1 MDFLKK
7 SLPIFL
13 GVLLMAGSVFAQVQQ
28 QQQQQQDIDEVT
40 DEELEN
46 FVAVTQ
52 TFQEINADIQSQA
65 EEILSEEENMD
76 FQRFQEIMTLQQNP
90 QMAQQADIEQPTED
104 EQAIIKGLQPQLQEL
119 GKEAEEKRVAAIE
132 DEDLSMQRFQ
142 EIAQAIQSDPQMM
155 QRVQKMMQD
164 TVDEG

>member
-28 QQQQQQDIDEVT
+28 QQQQQDIDEVT

-46 FVAVTQ
+46 FVEVTQ
-52 TFQEINADIQSQA
+52 TFQEINADIQGQA
-65 EEILSEEENMD
+65 EEILSEEEDMD
-76 FQRFQEIMTLQQNP
+76 FERFQEIMTLQQNP

-104 EQAIIKGLQPQLQEL
+104 EQAIIEELQPQLQEL
-119 GKEAEEKRVAAIE
+119 GKEAEEKRVTAIE
-132 DEDLSMQRFQ
+132 DEDLSMERFQ

>member
-1 MDFLKK
+1 MNILKK

-13 GVLLMAGSVFAQVQQ
+13 GVLLMTGSVFAQV
-28 QQQQQQDIDEVT
+28 QQQQQDIDEVT

-65 EEILSEEENMD
+65 EELLAEEEDMN

-104 EQAIIKGLQPQLQEL
+104 EQAIIQELQPQLQKL
-119 GKEAEEKRVAAIE
+119 GKEAEQKRVAAIE
-132 DEDLSMQRFQ
+132 DEGLELQRFQ